1 MNAEKTQLLWLSTAG
16 EQPMTCLPVTDEFFF
31 TWLILRG
38 ILSQSVK
45 EMTNYTFCQGNGVTA
60 PEEKRTD
67 R

>member
-1 MNAEKTQLLWLSTAG
+1 MNRF
-16 EQPMTCLPVTDEFFF
+16 LPLT
-31 TWLILRG
+31 ILP
-38 ILSQSVK
+38 QSVI